1 MKQDSKTKQLKWRD
15 YRDIAIRRRWALL
28 GPFFA
33 LGLAGFVVAHVWPAR
48 FRSEAMILVDEQKV
62 PDKYVMPNVVSS
74 AETRLNSMTQEI
86 LSRTRLQEII
96 DKFGLYPR
104 QRAHSTADQLVDQM
118 RQDIEITP
126 GASKEHP
133 YQVTEFQISY
143 AAPSSATAQQ
153 VVNDLTSLFIKE
165 NIENR
170 TQQSM
175 STTSFFASQLDQARE
190 KLSNQE
196 HQLAA
201 YKSRYLGELP
211 QQEQSNLQILS
222 ELQAQL
228 SAASTALDRAQQEK
242 AYLESTKTQ
251 FQELESSQDR
261 GDAKVDASADPDSRL
276 RVLRAKLAE
285 LESDF
290 TPRYPDV
297 VSTKE
302 QIAHL
307 EAAKKQGGA
316 EQASAGKDAANNEG
330 DRQALALNSGD
341 PSRIIDVESR
351 LKATE
356 IEIADRQKD
365 IQTIR
370 SNIAKMESRLN
381 ATPIREEEL
390 ASVTRDTEN
399 ARQNYQSM
407 LDKET
412 QSQLATN
419 MEKNQE
425 GEQFRVIDPPSLP
438 QRPTEPNRAEII
450 LGGWLLGLVVS
461 GGLTAIGESAETRL
475 KDEYELRSCA
485 PLPVLALIPTVRSQR
500 EDRLSTLYRSMEAAS
515 VVLLILLSAGT
526 ILFAY
531 LVD

>member
-1 MKQDSKTKQLKWRD
+1 MKQDSKTKQLNWRD

-33 LGLAGFVVAHVWPAR
+33 LGLAGFVVAHVWPAS

-96 DKFGLYPR
+96 DKFGLYPQ
-104 QRAHSTADQLVDQM
+104 QRAHSTADQLVDRM

-133 YQVTEFQISY
+133 DQLTEFQISY
-143 AAPSSATAQQ
+143 AAPSPATAQL

-175 STTSFFASQLDQARE
+175 STTSFFESQLDQARE
-190 KLSNQE
+190 NLSNQE
-196 HQLAA
+196 HKLAA

-222 ELQAQL
+222 ELQAQV

-251 FQELESSQDR
+251 FQELESSQNG
-261 GDAKVDASADPDSRL
+261 GDAKVGVAADPDSQL
-276 RVLRAKLAE
+276 RALRAKLAE

-307 EAAKKQGGA
+307 EAATKQAGA
-316 EQASAGKDAANNEG
+316 DPSTAGKDGANNEG
-330 DRQALALNSGD
+330 DQHALALNSGD

-356 IEIADRQKD
+356 IEIADRQRD
-365 IQTIR
+365 IQTIQ
-370 SNIAKMESRLN
+370 SNITKMESRLN

-412 QSQLATN
+412 QSQLATS
-419 MEKNQE
+419 MEEHQE
-425 GEQFRVIDPPSLP
+425 GEQFRVIDPASFP
-438 QRPTEPNRAEII
+438 QNPTEPKRAEII
-450 LGGWLLGLVVS
+450 LAGWLLGLVVS

-475 KDEYELRSCA
+475 QSDYELRSST
-485 PLPVLALIPTVRSQR
+485 PLPVLALIPTVRSQK
-500 EDRLSTLYRSMEAAS
+500 EDRLSRLYISIEIMG
-515 VVLLILLSAGT
+515 VVLLILLSAST
-526 ILFAY
+526 IVFTYVAG
-531 LVD
+531 